1 MTPEQERQ
9 SLYDLNPFLFGYS
22 SNNISN
28 IPDLAPRQ
36 TGQKIDTGRGSYY
49 HVDADGDIDRSQ
61 EHFVSAKDIP
71 FDQPGWVTSFYGW
84 NKNPE
89 QIWSNINKWTTE
101 QNPNE
106 KNRENFNTDIRAY
119 ASQSGE
125 ASMREQQQLLNTFL
139 DTGKVPDDL
148 RSGFAID
155 ALDYAFR
162 EMGRGQQRK
171 SPGLI
176 SNFVNAFNPVRM
188 LQTGWEQEAVRV
200 AGEGIRGGRD
210 HKYDESYWEL
220 DGEQIVAPTQGQDVE
235 RNETEAERLFRE
247 IFERSQDY
255 QTALNVFRSQYPQ
268 YSGITPSAPTT
279 STGQTSTETATETGT
294 GTDIGTGTGTNAGT
308 STETDNRKDVAKD
321 IINMGLLSEAL
332 KPLKEPPKDGILP
345 TFKDPTL
352 PTRRTGFGA
361 IAPLSN
367 NALAPSMTAVLNN
380 PFVNPVIPRQKARV
394 NLPLNNRM
402 YKENPFKKGLRS
414 VKNFFNKPYNP
425 SVKSPRK
432 ASGLSMLERE
442 YDFAPEFRGSGLRPI
457 TEFGTRTKPS
467 MSPLT
472 RGDRNPFKSYND
484 RMLQEFVRTL

>member
-1 MTPEQERQ
+1 MTPEEKQQ
-9 SLYDLNPFLFGYS
+9 ALYDLNPFLVGYS

-28 IPDLAPRQ
+28 IPDVSPRQ
-36 TGQKIDTGRGSYY
+36 TGQRIDTGRGSYY
-49 HVDADGDIDRSQ
+49 HVNADGDIDRSQ

-84 NKNPE
+84 NENPE

-162 EMGRGQQRK
+162 EMGRDQQRK

-210 HKYDESYWEL
+210 YKYDESYWEL
-220 DGEQIVAPTQGQDVE
+220 DGEQIVAPTQGQNVE

-255 QTALNVFRSQYPQ
+255 QTALNLFRSLYPQ
-268 YSGITPSAPTT
+268 YSEMTPSAPTT
-279 STGQTSTETATETGT
+279 SPGQTNTGTEAETGT
-294 GTDIGTGTGTNAGT
+294 EART
-308 STETDNRKDVAKD
+308 STETDNRKDAAKD
-321 IINMGLLSEAL
+321 IIKMGLLNEAL
-332 KPLKEPPKDGILP
+332 KPSKTPQNNGIFP
-345 TFKDPTL
+345 TFEDPTL

-361 IAPLSN
+361 ISPLSN
-367 NALAPSMTAVLNN
+367 NALAPSTTAVLNN
-380 PFVNPVIPRQKARV
+380 PFVNPVIPRQQARV

-402 YKENPFKKGLRS
+402 YKENPFKKAFRG

-467 MSPLT
+467 ISPLT

>member
-9 SLYDLNPFLFGYS
+9 ALYKLNPFLFGYS

-28 IPDLAPRQ
+28 IPDVSPRQ
-36 TGQKIDTGRGSYY
+36 TGQRIETGRGSYY
-49 HVDADGDIDRSQ
+49 HVNADGEIDRSK

-71 FDQPGWVTSFYGW
+71 FDQPGWVTAFYGW
-84 NKNPE
+84 NENPE

-106 KNRENFNTDIRAY
+106 KSRENFNQDLRAY

-139 DTGKVPDDL
+139 DTGKVPEGL

-162 EMGRGQQRK
+162 AMGRGQQRK
-171 SPGLI
+171 SPGFI
-176 SNFVNAFNPVRM
+176 SSFVNAFNPVRM
-188 LQTGWEQEAVRV
+188 VLYGAENEAVQMT
-200 AGEGIRGGRD
+200 GEAIRGGKD
-210 HKYDESYWEL
+210 DKYSDSYWEL
-220 DGEQIVAPTQGQDVE
+220 DGKQIVDPTQGQDVE

-247 IFERSQDY
+247 IFERSQNY

-268 YSGITPSAPTT
+268 YSGMTPSDPTT
-279 STGQTSTETATETGT
+279 STGSDGKIGTETGT
-294 GTDIGTGTGTNAGT
+294 NTGENAGT
-308 STETDNRKDVAKD
+308 ITETDNKEDVAKD
-321 IINMGLLSEAL
+321 IINMGLLNEAL
-332 KPLKEPPKDGILP
+332 KPLKEPPKEGILP
-345 TFKDPTL
+345 TFEDPTL

-361 IAPLSN
+361 IPTLSN
-367 NALAPSMTAVLNN
+367 NALSNKALAPSTTAVLNN
-380 PFVNPVIPRQKARV
+380 PFINTANKIAVQRGIR
-394 NLPLNNRM
+394 NLPVNNRM
-402 YKENPFKKGLRS
+402 YKQNPFKKALRGIS
-414 VKNFFNKPYNP
+414 NFFSQPYNP

-467 MSPLT
+467 ISPLRT
-472 RGDRNPFKSYND
+472 GDRNPFKSYND